1 MFFLKKFF
9 FVFAFFIAFN
19 VNANQFSSINPNS
32 LNIAKTDEITNF
44 LKNKII
50 EGIYSDNSQF
60 IEIFQNNGSFEFE
73 MLSGQYKGFYK
84 GRWKAENNNI
94 CFLYDGANEYDCVIL
109 YYAND
114 NDGNLQVFF
123 GTDQEI
129 FSQITSVNDINSSNS
144 LANNSNQRTQ
154 PNAAAPPGT
163 EHISEVDIATIG
175 SNYLNYPSDNDLS
188 ELNFDM
194 TKDQVIQV
202 LENNGCKIMT
212 KWKRRVITQGQKD
225 SRDLKSK
232 CFTKK
237 MIVVGFED
245 NGKMEFIADAHYMGN
260 DLSKQFLDDYEKNK
274 VRLRIESFQRYSPNL
289 IYNIGSKDAICLNKE
304 CLEIVW
310 RDRLRKELAF
320 LYLNPKSFV
329 GNAFANKTIDSFK
342 IALERPNDK
351 GCVVTADNPCM
362 IVKAKYVDPS
372 IQYLNMYMNGPK
384 TPERESLK
392 NMYTNYIQAQILAAE
407 ALGLVD
413 VASDLKLLL
422 EYIVSDPAQLDMERV
437 TTRISNGTNELFKN
451 TNSGQNNEEAK
462 KKIDEAHLYAAKAGG
477 EGELFFNSI
486 AAIFGSATFED
497 AAAAAEV
504 ASRTKGN
511 LAYFYQ
517 ALKKIRE
524 AKNINLEAETQ
535 EEFGDAEGIIE
546 IL

>member
-1 MFFLKKFF
+1 MFFLKKFIF
-9 FVFAFFIAFN
+9 LTVFFISFN
-19 VNANQFSSINPNS
+19 VNGNQFNSISPNS
-32 LNIAKTDEITNF
+32 LNIAKTNEIVNF
-44 LKNKII
+44 LNNKIF
-50 EGIYSDNSQF
+50 EGIYHDNSKF
-60 IEIFQNNGSFEFE
+60 IETFKRNGIFEFE
-73 MLSGQYKGFYK
+73 MLAGEYKGFYRGK
-84 GRWKAENNNI
+84 WKAENNKV
-94 CFLYDGANEYDCVIL
+94 CFLYDGADQYDCSIL
-109 YYAND
+109 YFAND
-114 NDGNLQVFF
+114 SNGNSQVYF
-123 GTDQEI
+123 GSSDKI
-129 FSQITSVNDINSSNS
+129 FAQITSVNDINTANS
-144 LANNSNQRTQ
+144 LTNNSNQMTT
-154 PNAAAPPGT
+154 PNAAAPEGT
-163 EHISEVDIATIG
+163 EHISNVDIVTVG
-175 SNYLNYPSDNDLS
+175 SNYLNYPSDNELS

-194 TKDQVIQV
+194 NKDQVLQV

-245 NGKMEFIADAHYMGN
+245 NGTMEFIADAHYMGN
-260 DLSKQFLDDYEKNK
+260 ELSKQFLDNYDKNK
-274 VRLRIESFQRYSPNL
+274 ARLTIESFQRYSPTL
-289 IYNIGSKDAICLNKE
+289 IYNIGSKNAICLNKE

-310 RDRLRKELAF
+310 RDSLRKELAF
-320 LYLNPKSFV
+320 MYLNPKGSL
-329 GNAFANKTIDSFK
+329 GKAFANKTIESFK
-342 IALERPNDK
+342 ISIERPNDK
-351 GCVVTADNPCM
+351 GCVISEYNPCM

-372 IQYLNMYMNGPK
+372 IQYLNMYMNGPR
-384 TPERESLK
+384 TPERESLR

-451 TNSGQNNEEAK
+451 TNSGQNNEDAK
-462 KKIDEAHLYAAKAGG
+462 KKIDEAHIYAARAGG
-477 EGELFFNSI
+477 EGALFFNSI
-486 AAIFGSATFED
+486 AAIFGSSSFEE
-497 AAAAAEV
+497 AAAASEV
-504 ASRTKGN
+504 TSRTKGN

-524 AKNINLEAETQ
+524 AKNINLESETQ

>member
-1 MFFLKKFF
+1 M
-9 FVFAFFIAFN
+9 
-19 VNANQFSSINPNS
+19 
-32 LNIAKTDEITNF
+32 
-44 LKNKII
+44 
-50 EGIYSDNSQF
+50 
-60 IEIFQNNGSFEFE
+60 
-73 MLSGQYKGFYK
+73 
-84 GRWKAENNNI
+84 
-94 CFLYDGANEYDCVIL
+94 GA
-109 YYAND
+109 
-114 NDGNLQVFF
+114 
-123 GTDQEI
+123 
-129 FSQITSVNDINSSNS
+129 
-144 LANNSNQRTQ
+144 
-154 PNAAAPPGT
+154 
-163 EHISEVDIATIG
+163 
-175 SNYLNYPSDNDLS
+175 NYLNYPSDNDLS

-194 TKDQVIQV
+194 NKDQVLQV

-237 MIVVGFED
+237 MIVIGFEE
-245 NGKMEFIADAHYMGN
+245 NGTMEFIADAHYMGN
-260 DLSKQFLDDYEKNK
+260 ELSKQFLDDYEKNK

-289 IYNIGSKDAICLNKE
+289 IYNVGSKDAICLNKE
-304 CLEIVW
+304 CLELVW

-320 LYLNPKSFV
+320 LYLNPKSFI
-329 GNAFANKTIDSFK
+329 GKAFANKTIDSFK

-351 GCVVTADNPCM
+351 GCVVNEDNPCM
-362 IVKAKYVDPS
+362 IVKSKYVDPS
-372 IQYLNMYMNGPK
+372 IQYLNMYMNGPR
-384 TPERESLK
+384 TPERESLR

-437 TTRISNGTNELFKN
+437 STRISNGTNELFKN

-477 EGELFFNSI
+477 EGQLFFNSI
-486 AAIFGSATFED
+486 AAIFGSANFED

-524 AKNINLEAETQ
+524 AKNINLEPETQ
-535 EEFGDAEGIIE
+535 EEFGDAESIVE
-546 IL
+546 I

>member
-1 MFFLKKFF
+1 MLLLKKILFF
-9 FVFAFFIAFN
+9 FIFFTSFSL
-19 VNANQFSSINPNS
+19 NANQFSSINPSS
-32 LNIAKTDEITNF
+32 LNVAKTDEIVNF
-44 LKNKII
+44 LNNKVI
-50 EGIYSDNSQF
+50 EGIYSDNSKF
-60 IEIFQNNGSFEFE
+60 IEFFQSNGSFEFE
-73 MLSGQYKGFYK
+73 MFSGEYKGVYR
-84 GRWKAENNNI
+84 GQWKVENNYI
-94 CFLYDGANEYDCVIL
+94 CFLYDGASQYDCVNL

-114 NDGNLQVFF
+114 NNGNLQVFF

-163 EHISEVDIATIG
+163 EHISDVDVVTVGA
-175 SNYLNYPSDNDLS
+175 NYLNYPSDNDLS

-194 TKDQVIQV
+194 SKDQVLQV

-225 SRDLKSK
+225 ARDLKSK

-237 MIVVGFED
+237 MIVIGFEE
-245 NGKMEFIADAHYMGN
+245 NGTMEFIADAHYMGN
-260 DLSKQFLDDYEKNK
+260 ELSKQFLDDYEKNK

-289 IYNIGSKDAICLNKE
+289 IYNVGSKDAICLNKE
-304 CLEIVW
+304 CLELVW

-320 LYLNPKSFV
+320 LYLNPKSFL
-329 GNAFANKTIDSFK
+329 GKAFASKTIDSFK
-342 IALERPNDK
+342 ISLERPNEK
-351 GCVVTADNPCM
+351 GCVVNEDNPCM

-372 IQYLNMYMNGPK
+372 IQYLNMYMNGPR
-384 TPERESLK
+384 TPERESLR

-437 TTRISNGTNELFKN
+437 STRISSGTNELFKN

-462 KKIDEAHLYAAKAGG
+462 KKIDEAHVYAAKAGG
-477 EGELFFNSI
+477 EGQLFFNAI
-486 AAIFGSATFED
+486 TAIFGSGSFED

-524 AKNINLEAETQ
+524 AKNINLKPETQ
-535 EEFGDAEGIIE
+535 EEFGDAESIVDI
-546 IL
+546 